1 MDNSGQNNSGHK
13 GVLSKVAQHERELL
27 AKVREA
33 ELAAQRTIDSA
44 KQEAARIAAEAE
56 KTLNEEID
64 SMRRASEDK
73 RGIERE
79 SIMNAAQQQVATG
92 RSKAEAH
99 LDAATREVVALILP
113 GGTS

>member
-1 MDNSGQNNSGHK
+1 VDNSGQNSSGHK

-27 AKVREA
+27 TKVQDA
-33 ELAAQRTIDSA
+33 ESAAQRTVDSA
-44 KQEAARIAAEAE
+44 RQEAARIATAAE
-56 KTLNEEID
+56 KALNEEID

-79 SIMNAAQQQVATG
+79 SILRAAQQQVAAG

-99 LDAATREVVALILP
+99 LDQATKEVVGLILP
-113 GGTS
+113 GGQS